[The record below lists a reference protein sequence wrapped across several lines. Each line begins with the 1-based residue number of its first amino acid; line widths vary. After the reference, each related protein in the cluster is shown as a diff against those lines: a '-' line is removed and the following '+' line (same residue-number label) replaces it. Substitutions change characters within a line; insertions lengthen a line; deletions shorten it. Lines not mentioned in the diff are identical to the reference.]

1 MKRSKVNSRRA
12 TAHTTARLA
21 ALLSVLLFAA
31 STRAAGDSEDFTR
44 HNLGI
49 FLGGT
54 DAPGYDTE
62 FTWGVEYGFRFTPRM
77 GVGVVY
83 EETDKGHGGD
93 GTEVWVGNVYVN
105 PFSNW
110 RLGIGAGREEI
121 GGLHSHSETLYRFSA
136 AYHIHVGKFALTPTV
151 AVDRID
157 GDNTYV
163 FGAAFSR
170 PF

>member
-1 MKRSKVNSRRA
+1 MKQS
-12 TAHTTARLA
+12 LA
-21 ALLSVLLFAA
+21 IAILLLHCTQAFA
-31 STRAAGDSEDFTR
+31 SGEGEFTR

-54 DAPGYDTE
+54 NAPHYDTE
-62 FTWGVEYGFRFTPRM
+62 FTWGVEYGFRFTPHV
-77 GVGVVY
+77 GVGIVY
-83 EETDKGHGGD
+83 EETDEGHGGD
-93 GTEVWVGNVYVN
+93 GTEVWVANIYVN

-110 RLGIGAGREEI
+110 RLGLGAGEEEI
-121 GGLHSHSETLYRFSA
+121 GGSHGHTETLYRASA
-136 AYHIHVGKFALTPTV
+136 AYHIHVGKFAISPMV